1 MLISEYEYVIVGR
14 IGPKWGWAFSSS
26 HNGPAICSPIFQP
39 RELSIIH
46 PKLRR
51 ERQRRSL
58 AGASPALPLPFQRL
72 VVSTRWPRAP
82 LAASSSFPSCPRNSR
97 CLILHSG
104 GGAGAGPAL
113 VLPAAAPR
121 PAVGGEA
128 LSRTTLLNFCRSNSV
143 PCSPLLSRRVKSFK
157 FVFFLSEKGR
167 DAIKKC
173 QFCLSSASDIRQSMK
188 LAVGF

>member
-104 GGAGAGPAL
+104 GGAGAGAGPAL

-128 LSRTTLLNFCRSNSV
+128 LSRTTLLSCCRFYQEIYEIICRMNLERTS
-143 PCSPLLSRRVKSFK
+143 CWRSFWIWGDDQRH
-157 FVFFLSEKGR
+157 VSLVTLV
-167 DAIKKC
+167 ANI
-173 QFCLSSASDIRQSMK
+173 
-188 LAVGF
+188 

>member
-51 ERQRRSL
+51 ERQRCSL

-128 LSRTTLLNFCRSNSV
+128 LSRTTLLSCCRSISV
-143 PCSPLLSRRVKSFK
+143 PCSPLLSRRVKSR
-157 FVFFLSEKGR
+157 FLPVGERGR
-167 DAIKKC
+167 RRKKKC
-173 QFCLSSASDIRQSMK
+173 QFCLS
-188 LAVGF
+188 